1 MTAGAHE
8 PYRQAE
14 IKPPSNRSTGIVFA
28 CVAVVVAVLWRN
40 TPAVVW
46 SSLGIAA
53 VLALVSLL
61 IPAVLAPLN
70 LVWFRFGLLLHKV
83 MNPLIMLLMFAVVFV
98 PGGFL
103 MRLWHDPLAARRKGA
118 ASYWV
123 ERTRAKDAT
132 SMSNQF

>member
-1 MTAGAHE
+1 MIASAHE
-8 PYRQAE
+8 TYQQVD

-28 CVAVVVAVLWRN
+28 CVAVVVAVFWRN
-40 TPAVVW
+40 SPLAMYW
-46 SSLGIAA
+46 SLGVAA

-61 IPAVLAPLN
+61 VPVVLTPLN

-83 MNPLIMLLMFAVVFV
+83 MNPLIMFLMFAIVFV

-118 ASYWV
+118 DSYWV
-123 ERTRAKDAT
+123 ERSRAKGTT